1 MDLKSTYME
10 TKAIR
15 SAQEQTDMRTKDLQM
30 HTAKLSHERTMIAT
44 QTQIEERKVK
54 QDEKL
59 EKAATKAAEEA
70 AERLRVEQQRIADLK
85 QRVAQLNL
93 QRSRAQDQKEELVKS
108 IHESRNQLKHIRHQI
123 RTVRK
128 DKDGFFDT
136 AEAGIAGPIAVGD
149 NYQQCR
155 AAMLASRT

>member
-1 MDLKSTYME
+1 MA

-30 HTAKLSHERTMIAT
+30 HTAKLAHDRTMLAT

-59 EKAATKAAEEA
+59 EAAATKAAAEA

-93 QRSRAQDQKEELVKS
+93 QRSRAQD
-108 IHESRNQLKHIRHQI
+108 
-123 RTVRK
+123 
-128 DKDGFFDT
+128 
-136 AEAGIAGPIAVGD
+136 
-149 NYQQCR
+149 
-155 AAMLASRT
+155 